1 MTRLKNQIKTVL
13 LLGAMSALL
22 VGVGGLVAPG
32 YLYLFGALALLMNL
46 GAYFFSDRLV
56 LRLHHARE
64 VSEQAA
70 PELHAMVAELSAR
83 AEIPKPRLF
92 VIPEGQPNAFAAGR
106 NPEHG
111 VVAVTEGIVRLLS
124 RRELRGVLA
133 HEIAH
138 IRNRDILV
146 SSIAAA
152 GAAVISYVAN
162 ALSLG
167 TLFGAS
173 SRDGES
179 ESGSPLVGFVVALVA
194 PLAATMVQ
202 LGISRSR
209 EYLADATGAEISGD
223 PEALASALLELER
236 ASEVIPVS
244 EPTPATAS
252 LFIVNPFGATET
264 ASRLFSTH
272 PATADRVRRLRA
284 LARED
289 VYGRRRRESALVP
302 GLWQAVAGARKAKN

>member
-1 MTRLKNQIKTVL
+1 MHR
-13 LLGAMSALL
+13 AS
-22 VGVGGLVAPG
+22 
-32 YLYLFGALALLMNL
+32 
-46 GAYFFSDRLV
+46 
-56 LRLHHARE
+56 E

-83 AEIPKPRLF
+83 AGIPKPRLF
-92 VIPEGQPNAFAAGR
+92 VIPEGQPNAFATGR

-133 HEIAH
+133 HELAH

-167 TLFGAS
+167 ALFGAS

-179 ESGSPLVGFVVALVA
+179 ESSSPVGGPLVALVA

-223 PEALASALLELER
+223 PEALASALLKLER

-272 PATADRVRRLRA
+272 PATSERVRRLRE

-289 VYGRRRRESALVP
+289 AYGRRRRESVLIS
-302 GLWQAVAGARKAKN
+302 GLW